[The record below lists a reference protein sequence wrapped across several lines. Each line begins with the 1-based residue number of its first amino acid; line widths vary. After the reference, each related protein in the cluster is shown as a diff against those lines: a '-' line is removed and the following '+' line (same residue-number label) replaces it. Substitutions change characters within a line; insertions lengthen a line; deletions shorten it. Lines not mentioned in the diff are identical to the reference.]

1 MADGANEATEV
12 VRFTYEFEFNNL
24 MAGIMEFKVQFWHPS
39 DLRLWRSSW
48 LMEPM
53 RPLRS
58 SDSLRSFNLIM

>member
-39 DLRLWRSSW
+39 DLRLWRTGYVIYVKN
-48 LMEPM
+48 
-53 RPLRS
+53 
-58 SDSLRSFNLIM
+58 D